1 MKNKILVNIN
11 VPELDKK
18 YDMYLPLNKKISAII
33 RLLEKAINQMSEEKI
48 SLSKNRMLI
57 DYETGIRI
65 EEELLLK
72 DTSIKN
78 GTKLILLS

>member
-1 MKNKILVNIN
+1 MKNKILNNIN
-11 VPELDKK
+11 VSELDKK
-18 YDMYLPLNKKISAII
+18 YDIYLPLNKKINAII

>member
-18 YDMYLPLNKKISAII
+18 YDIYLPLNKKINAII